1 MGSKKL
7 HEIEAEYHATLTT
20 VRKHFG
26 NTGEPFAI
34 TVAGQSIYV
43 LTAPNDIEELYKNKA
58 TLSWE
63 LFVQDL
69 YRWIGFSNKA
79 VEKLWQPPTEQ
90 QKIINP
96 VRILSPNEMVSEYQR
111 RQLRPG
117 KNLDTL
123 AKSIVNR
130 VSSLLQWQNLSLG
143 QTRIRP
149 GSEKS
154 LSLSLIEWTT
164 HTFICSTT
172 EIYWGKK
179 ILETDPSLLQ
189 TYNTWERTSW
199 KYVFQVP
206 RLFSQDMYSARDK
219 LVDAFT
225 TYFRVPQAERTDAAW
240 FVSIAEAEMRDIGL
254 DESDLG
260 RAHMLQHWAYVDS
273 FAFCVAYASPPDWST
288 TKISARSPCQADVPS

>member
-1 MGSKKL
+1 MLITSS
-7 HEIEAEYHATLTT
+7 EY
-20 VRKHFG
+20 FG

-43 LTAPNDIEELYKNKA
+43 LTSAGDIEELYKNKI

-90 QKIINP
+90 QKILNP
-96 VRILSPNEMVSEYQR
+96 VRTLSPNEMVAEYQR

-117 KNLDTL
+117 KNLETL
-123 AKSIVNR
+123 AKSIVHH
-130 VSSLLQWQNLSLG
+130 VSGLLQWHNLSIG
-143 QTRIRP
+143 QTHVSQS
-149 GSEKS
+149 SEKS

-164 HTFICSTT
+164 YAFIRSTT
-172 EIYWGKK
+172 EIYWGKR
-179 ILETDPSLLQ
+179 IFETDPSLLQ
-189 TYNTWERTSW
+189 TYTTWERTSW

-206 RLFSQDMYSARDK
+206 RLFSQDMYFARDK
-219 LVDAFT
+219 LVDAFAA
-225 TYFRVPQAERTDAAW
+225 YFRIPQAERTDAAW
-240 FVSIAEAEMRDIGL
+240 FVPIAEAEMRDIGL

-260 RAHMLQHWAYVDS
+260 RAHMLQHWA
-273 FAFCVAYASPPDWST
+273 
-288 TKISARSPCQADVPS
+288 